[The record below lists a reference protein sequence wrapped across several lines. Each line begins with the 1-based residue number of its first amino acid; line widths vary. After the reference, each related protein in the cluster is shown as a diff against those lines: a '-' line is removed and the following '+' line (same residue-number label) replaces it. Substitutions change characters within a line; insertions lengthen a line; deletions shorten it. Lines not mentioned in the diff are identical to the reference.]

1 MFKSLT
7 GRTALAM
14 ALTLSASSAMAV
26 SFALDTESSSNGL
39 TNIYSAT
46 IDGGSPPSGLGNTRP
61 PCSGGSP
68 SYCSF
73 FGSDILLGTAVT
85 FTPNPSGLSTNV
97 PAGIAG
103 TPAAGSFIDI
113 SLNAGNTLA
122 TINGGSVTLEPILIN
137 ILGGTTV
144 TATDAGFVLAPG
156 AAGATDVAVD
166 ANGVAEFLVG
176 VFSGPTV
183 ADFSTFS
190 SVTSNC
196 AGPFCA
202 LIGLLSLDMNQYRLV
217 VDFDPTFTSFTADF
231 IGQTNNNSLVRATL
245 NSTVVPAPA
254 AGWLLLTAVG
264 GLAARRFGKRGA

>member
-1 MFKSLT
+1 MFQSLI
-7 GRTALAM
+7 GRITVAM

-26 SFALDTESSSNGL
+26 SFALDTDSSSNGL

-46 IDGGSPPSGLGNTRP
+46 LDGGSLGNNRP

-68 SYCSF
+68 SYCTF
-73 FGSDILLGTAVT
+73 FGADLLLGTAVAL
-85 FTPNPSGLSTNV
+85 TPNPSGLSSNV
-97 PAGIAG
+97 PGGIAG

-113 SLNAGNTLA
+113 SLSAGNTQA
-122 TINGGSVTLEPILIN
+122 TINGGSITFDPILLN

-144 TATDAGFVLAPG
+144 TATNAGFVLAS
-156 AAGATDVAVD
+156 GATGTTNVAVD

-176 VFSGPTV
+176 VFSGPTI
-183 ADFSTFS
+183 ADFSTFT
-190 SVTSNC
+190 SVTSGC
-196 AGPFCA
+196 SGGLCG
-202 LIGLLSLDMNQYRLV
+202 LISVLNLDMNQYRLL